1 MTKEILTSA
10 PARICLFG
18 DHQDYLGLPIIACAI
33 NRFIEVRGKEN
44 GSKQLNVSMPDTK
57 SNVVVNLEGEGNGF
71 LDLGLKVLRRHGLQV
86 DRGFDVEVSGNIP
99 INAGLSSSSALMV
112 AWMRFLIEA
121 YSTLQS
127 TDDITLAKL
136 AYEAE
141 VLEQNGSGGKMDQF
155 AISLGGIIY
164 LDTVTDQVECINA
177 DLTGLIVGV
186 SGQAK
191 DTQGTL
197 GSLKYKAHTAIEQ
210 VKKSNST
217 FNLLLA
223 GEAEI
228 EENLEFVDAQ
238 LSPYFEAAIVNHL
251 ITQKAKKELLKST
264 IDRQRIG
271 ALMNEHHAILKE
283 KLGITTPRIDAM
295 IDAARNAGALGTK
308 IVGSGGGG
316 CIVALSLSDKEAE
329 IQEAMLSAGA
339 VDAFSVDVI

>member
-44 GSKQLNVSMPDTK
+44 GLQHINVSMPDTK
-57 SNVVVNLEGEGNGF
+57 SKVVVNLELAGADF
-71 LDLGLKVLRRHGLQV
+71 LDLGLKVLKRHGFLS

-121 YSTLQS
+121 YGTLQS

-164 LDTVTDQVECINA
+164 LDTVTDQVESINA
-177 DLTGLIVGV
+177 NLTGLIVGV

-197 GSLKYKAHTAIEQ
+197 GSLKYKTLTAIEQ

-223 GEAEI
+223 EEAEI

-238 LSPYFEAAIVNHL
+238 LSPYFEAAIGNHL
-251 ITQKAKKELLKST
+251 ITQKAKTELLKSSL
-264 IDRQRIG
+264 RLQRIG
-271 ALMNEHHAILKE
+271 TLMNEHHDILKE
-283 KLGITTPRIDAM
+283 KLGITTPRLDAM
-295 IDAARNAGALGTK
+295 IDASRNAGAFGTK

-316 CIVALSLSDKEAE
+316 CIVALSPPDKETE